1 MNYRRAYIENSKIF
15 ITMVTSK
22 RRPILIENIDILR
35 ESVKQIT
42 NKIKFTIEAIV
53 ILPDHIHMI
62 IEQKET
68 KKYPEIIKRI
78 KTYFSRN
85 IDETKLEDYEL
96 TISRIDKKE
105 KDIWQRRYWE
115 HSITDEEDL
124 RKYIDYIHY
133 NPIKHGYVKQAKELE
148 YSTFKKY
155 VQQGLYDENW
165 CDFTDDMKETI
176 YE

>member
-1 MNYRRAYIENSKIF
+1 MNYRRAFIENSKIF
-15 ITMVTSK
+15 ITIVTSK

-35 ESVKQIT
+35 KSFKQIKE
-42 NKIKFTIEAIV
+42 KISFNIDTIV

-62 IEQKET
+62 IEPKET
-68 KKYPEIIKRI
+68 KQYPEIIKGI
-78 KTYFSRN
+78 KTYFSRA
-85 IDETKLEDYEL
+85 IDEIKLEDYEL
-96 TISRIDKKE
+96 TQSRKDKKE

-115 HSITDEEDL
+115 HNITDEKDL
-124 RKYIDYIHY
+124 RKHIDYIHY
-133 NPIKHGYVKQAKELE
+133 NPIKHGYVKKAKEWE

-165 CDFTDDMKETI
+165 CNFTEDKKEII

>member
-1 MNYRRAYIENSKIF
+1 MNYRREYIENSKIF

-22 RRPILIENIDILR
+22 RRPILIENINILR
-35 ESVKQIT
+35 ESFKQIKD
-42 NKIKFTIEAIV
+42 KIKFQIEAIV

-62 IEQKET
+62 IEPIET
-68 KKYPEIIKRI
+68 NRYPKIIKGI
-78 KTYFSRN
+78 KTYFSRY
-85 IDETKLEDYEL
+85 IDETKIEDYEL
-96 TISRIDKKE
+96 TQSRKDKRE

-115 HSITDEEDL
+115 HSITHEEDL
-124 RKYIDYIHY
+124 KKHIDYIHY
-133 NPIKHGYVKQAKELE
+133 NPIKHGYVKQAKEWE